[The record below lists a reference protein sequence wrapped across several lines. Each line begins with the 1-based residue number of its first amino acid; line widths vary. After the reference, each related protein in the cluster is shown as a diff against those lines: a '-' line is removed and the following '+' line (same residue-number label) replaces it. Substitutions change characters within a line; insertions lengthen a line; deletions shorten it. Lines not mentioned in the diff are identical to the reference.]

1 MYEFFRTNQGFF
13 TLYQKYNSYLKEV
26 AELSGIN
33 KELTSH
39 AGRRTFASTVA
50 LTNGISIESIA
61 QMLGH
66 SSTKITH
73 QYARVSDLKVAC
85 EMDKIRELYKD

>member
-1 MYEFFRTNQGFF
+1 M
-13 TLYQKYNSYLKEV
+13 S
-26 AELSGIN
+26 
-33 KELTSH
+33 SH

-50 LTNGISIESIA
+50 LNNGVSLESIA

-73 QYARVSDLKVAC
+73 QYARVTDMKVAA
-85 EMDKIRELYKD
+85 EMEKIKSSF